1 MPITALPR
9 TSRIA
14 RSMHISGL
22 SALSPGRRASADED
36 ACRKTRPRADQPAP
50 FNSILRSGIPY
61 GPECKLPPAVT
72 SINLCSYPSFNPVTA
87 AEISSSVSNP
97 NLERGLA
104 FVSYQSQISQGFRFM
119 QQAWANDPNFVT
131 GKNVAPGLSYYLLY
145 NRPSIPKDFRL
156 VQVTT
161 QLLVVPTVDLAS
173 SPARTSQTRLP
184 R

>member
-1 MPITALPR
+1 M
-9 TSRIA
+9 
-14 RSMHISGL
+14 
-22 SALSPGRRASADED
+22 
-36 ACRKTRPRADQPAP
+36 
-50 FNSILRSGIPY
+50 
-61 GPECKLPPAVT
+61 T

-145 NRPSIPKDFRL
+145 NRRSITKYFL
-156 VQVTT
+156 QATT
-161 QLLVVPTVDLAS
+161 QLLVVPTVVLAS
-173 SPARTSQTRLP
+173 SLARTSQTRLP